1 MSGWIKLH
9 RSLLEW
15 EWWDDHNASRLLIF
29 LLVSANYEEKKWKGI
44 TIKPGSLVTSFDKL
58 ANALGM
64 TKKQVRSS
72 MQKLENSGEVARERA
87 REGQLVTLVKWEKL
101 QGWGEQEGTHLGTL
115 RAREGHDEG
124 TQRATTK
131 ESKEYKEGKEVKK
144 EQEVF
149 LPFQT
154 DVFRSQW
161 QLWKQYRKQQHR
173 FTYKSPASEQAALTE
188 LGKMSGSQ
196 EKKAIAILHHT
207 MAHGW
212 RGFVEPKE
220 EDNSAKMINVADI

>member
-44 TIKPGSLVTSFDKL
+44 TINPGSLVTSFDKL

-72 MQKLENSGEVARERA
+72 MKKLENSGEVARERA

-101 QGWGEQEGTHLGTL
+101 QGWGDQEGTHLGTL

-131 ESKEYKEGKEVKK
+131 EGKEYKEGKEVKK

-149 LPFQT
+149 LPFDT
-154 DVFRSQW
+154 DVFKSQW

-188 LGKMSGSQ
+188 LGKMSSNQ
-196 EKKAIAILHHT
+196 ESAAISILHHT

-212 RGFVEPKE
+212 RGFVAPKE
-220 EDNSAKMINVADI
+220 EESNGMINVADI

>member
-72 MQKLENSGEVARERA
+72 MQKLENSGTRKGTRRA
-87 REGQLVTLVKWEKL
+87 
-101 QGWGEQEGTHLGTL
+101 
-115 RAREGHDEG
+115 ACN
-124 TQRATTK
+124 
-131 ESKEYKEGKEVKK
+131 
-144 EQEVF
+144 
-149 LPFQT
+149 PC
-154 DVFRSQW
+154 
-161 QLWKQYRKQQHR
+161 
-173 FTYKSPASEQAALTE
+173 
-188 LGKMSGSQ
+188 KMG
-196 EKKAIAILHHT
+196 
-207 MAHGW
+207 
-212 RGFVEPKE
+212 
-220 EDNSAKMINVADI
+220 